1 MEIMMSEDKKVTNEG
16 KTEARRD
23 FLKKAAYVAPVVMT
37 MNAMPSL
44 AQAGSNGPT
53 ATPTCGADEVYNPTT
68 NTCDKVF
75 IP

>member
-1 MEIMMSEDKKVTNEG
+1 MSEDKKVTNEE

-44 AQAGSNGPT
+44 AQAGSNATAPT
-53 ATPTCGADEVYNPTT
+53 PGEPTQ
-68 NTCDKVF
+68 
-75 IP
+75 